1 METKMKNKIVK
12 LISIMAMAFSFGCS
26 EYMIEEIKPEVM
38 PGPIFFTELPDG
50 RLLPPKKDITIPD
63 GPIDLGDPLIPDIE
77 VSFIQHDFGTHE
89 LTDPPV
95 SVGLEIKNV
104 GDYPLRINKI
114 EQTLISS
121 SFVLVPLANNEL
133 MPGSMEI
140 LTISYKAMKHGFDAD
155 TVRIKS
161 NDPDESTVIIYVA
174 GNGATPILDVDP
186 TSVDFGAVD
195 ITSVPIPRT
204 IDLINVGDGVLD
216 ITNINK
222 VKSNP
227 DINIITYPILSLY
240 PGQKTSMEILYSPS
254 DFGSDKERLDI
265 VSNDPVSPVR
275 SVSIKGSTADP
286 DIDALSSIDFGLV
299 DLGSSSKEV
308 IYINNVGTGILKVS
322 GVYFSNG
329 SATFTI
335 VKSFTGDILPGDSE
349 SIKIEYT
356 PDDFNPDVSNIE
368 VVSNDPDEPSYHIFL
383 SGNVGVP
390 EINVS
395 PGNIDFGKVMV
406 NGAVA
411 TQNLKISNV
420 GTGKL
425 SISSVSLKSGF
436 PFAWTPLNKSTIDPG
451 FSVNLEVVYAPTSH
465 APGNDEL
472 SIGSN
477 DPQALVTLVP
487 LSGWGSA
494 PQLEIYPDPYD
505 FGTEYLGCSLEHAIE
520 IKNVGDMN
528 LEVTNIEYFTSFPS
542 HFSIDH
548 DPNINGQF
556 PWTIPPGSWNS
567 IYIEYL
573 PLDIT
578 VDSSFI
584 KVHSND
590 PQVPLALSDQYGS
603 AAYYTSVMDTFTQD
617 TVMMSDI
624 LFIIDNSCSMGS
636 WQAHVATNFDSF
648 ITVFNNSGVDYH
660 IATIT
665 TDSPAFVGNIIDTS
679 TVDPIAEFNIQAQVG
694 TTGSGME
701 RGLDMAY
708 EALQPGADA
717 APGSI
722 FERADAKM
730 SLIFVSDEPDYS
742 YMLPTS
748 LDYSAYFK
756 GVKLSSS
763 KIIAHAVSGDCPS
776 GCSILYTSS
785 SGYTYTRWASCSYDY
800 ADVVSD
806 MGGTQLSLCDTDWGL
821 KMETLA
827 KDSIIKSSFELSD
840 IPIQKTIDVLVDG
853 NLTGNW
859 TFDPPINSVIFDP
872 MYTPVP
878 GSIVD
883 ISYNILGGC

>member
-1 METKMKNKIVK
+1 MKKINIFTICMVMFAM
-12 LISIMAMAFSFGCS
+12 IMQACL
-26 EYMIEEIKPEVM
+26 EYDVIEIKPEVQQ
-38 PGPIFFTELPDG
+38 GPVFFDIPDDKI
-50 RLLPPKKDITIPD
+50 LKPPPEKDINTPD
-63 GPIDLGDPLIPDIE
+63 GPVDLGDPLIPDIE
-77 VSFIQHDFGTHE
+77 VSFIQYDFGTRE
-89 LTDPPV
+89 LSDPPINAD
-95 SVGLEIKNV
+95 LEIRNV
-104 GDYPLRINKI
+104 GDYPLRISGIQQTKI
-114 EQTLISS
+114 SN
-121 SFVLVPLANNEL
+121 SFVLAPLNNMEI
-133 MPGSMEI
+133 MPGSQEI
-140 LTISYKAMKHGFDAD
+140 LIISYMATKHGFDAD
-155 TVRIKS
+155 TIRIKS
-161 NDPDESTVIIYVA
+161 NDPDESAVIIYVA
-174 GNGATPILDVDP
+174 ANGATPILEVDP
-186 TSVDFGAVD
+186 TLVDFGAVD
-195 ITSVPIPRT
+195 ITIPIAPRT
-204 IDLINVGDGVLD
+204 INLTNVGDGVLN

-222 VKSNP
+222 VKSNQ
-227 DINIITYPILSLY
+227 DINIISYPSLSLS
-240 PGQKTSMEILYSPS
+240 PGQKTTIQVAYSPS
-254 DFGSDKERLDI
+254 DHGSDEERLDI
-265 VSNDPVSPVR
+265 VSNDPAAPVR
-275 SVSIKGSTADP
+275 SVTIKGSTADP

-322 GVYFSNG
+322 GIYFSNG

-349 SIKIEYT
+349 KIKVEYI
-356 PDDFNPDVSNIE
+356 PDDFNPDISSIE
-368 VVSNDPDEPSYHIFL
+368 VMSNDPDEPSYLISL
-383 SGNVGVP
+383 AGNVGIP

-406 NGAVA
+406 GGAVA
-411 TQNLKISNV
+411 TQNLKISNL

-425 SISSVSLKSGF
+425 SISSIALKSGL
-436 PFAWTPLNKSTIDPG
+436 PFAWTPLSKSTIDPG
-451 FSVNLEVVYAPTSH
+451 FSVNLEVVYAPTSY
-465 APGNDEL
+465 APDSDEL

-477 DPQALVTLVP
+477 DPQALTTMVP

-505 FGTEYLGCSLEHAIE
+505 FGTEYLGCSLAHPIE
-520 IKNVGDMN
+520 IKNVGDMD

-542 HFSIDH
+542 HFSIDY
-548 DPNINGQF
+548 DVNVNGQF
-556 PWTIPPGSWNS
+556 PWTLPPGSWNS
-567 IYIEYL
+567 VYIEYL

-590 PQVPLALSDQYGS
+590 PQSPLTLSDQYGS

-636 WQAHVATNFDSF
+636 WQTHVATNFDSF
-648 ITVFNNSGVDYH
+648 ITVFKNSGVDYH

-665 TDSPAFVGNIIDTS
+665 TDNPTFVGNIIDSNTI
-679 TVDPIAEFNIQAQVG
+679 DPILEFNIQAQVG
-694 TTGSGME
+694 TYGSGME

-708 EALQPGADA
+708 EALQPGGDA

-742 YMLPTS
+742 YELPTA

-763 KIIAHAVSGDCPS
+763 RIIAHAVIGDCPS
-776 GCSILYTSS
+776 GCSFQYTSS
-785 SGYTYTRWASCSYDY
+785 SGYAYTRWAYCGYDY
-800 ADVVSD
+800 VDVVSD

-859 TFDPPINSVIFDP
+859 TFDPLINSVIFDP
-872 MYTPVP
+872 MYIPIS
-878 GSIVD
+878 GSIID